1 MSHRHMAALA
11 VALTGVVSFS
21 TVSVPAAFAADSGAV
36 SHSSVV
42 APAAQPNPSEDFEID
57 KNGVLT
63 AYTGTATEVTIPDG
77 VTEIST
83 EAFNNAQLTKLWIP
97 ASVRVIGDDAFVSQE
112 LKELTFQ
119 DDKEHPSQLTTIGD
133 RAFQSTTL
141 KTLTLPGSVVTIG
154 YNAFAGMS
162 SLTSIRLGANVGA
175 DQLVAAFVGTSAL
188 TSIEVDA
195 ANTNYASVD
204 GVLYSKDH
212 SHLIA
217 YPQAKN
223 TGGAYAVV
231 GGVTQIDDYA
241 FAGATIATVTLP
253 SSARTI
259 GDYAFESSRLTSVTL
274 PDSLETIGSWAFSNA
289 SSLTRVDLGGTS
301 TVSDNA
307 FLNDRALTEVNMRPE
322 LGRLTA
328 VGDDAFGGC
337 TKLTSLVVPA
347 SVTSFEGVSNT
358 GVDTLELGDRVSNV
372 RMVTRGVRNVRHI
385 VVRGGV
391 DGEFYS
397 EGRASNGRPESAFF
411 GEGMTTFSFWSETPR
426 VIVLPSTVTSL
437 QLDEEADADTKANTT
452 IYVAGAKGSQAWKT
466 VKAAMDSAGYKTA
479 NLLEY
484 SAPTLALSGT
494 GIAEAGT
501 GYALNAGAGLGAP
514 TTVTVTAT
522 GGTQDV
528 REVRFVQ
535 VGPGHAET
543 VLQDW
548 SALASRTASFVWT
561 PTSATVGLRVDVRD
575 ASYALHST
583 RLSVGSSPAPEPQ
596 TGGWKQDARGWWY
609 VNADGSYPKD
619 QALTIDGTV
628 YRFDASGYMR
638 TGWVK
643 DGGSWY
649 YHTGSGAQASGW
661 VKDGSSWY
669 YLDPA
674 TGQMVTGWVQVG
686 STWYYLNGAG
696 AMATGWLKDGAS
708 WYYLNGAG
716 DMATGWVQVGS
727 TWYYLNGAGDMA
739 TGWLKDGASW
749 YYLDPSSGSMATGW
763 LQISGTWYHFST
775 SGQLIG

>member
-1 MSHRHMAALA
+1 MSHRHVAALA

-63 AYTGTATEVTIPDG
+63 AYTGTAREVTIPDG

-83 EAFNNAQLTKLWIP
+83 EAFDNAQLTKLWIP

-162 SLTSIRLGANVGA
+162 GLTSIRLGANVGA

-289 SSLTRVDLGGTS
+289 SSLTRVDLGGTT

-358 GVDTLELGDRVSNV
+358 GVDTLELGDRVSNL
-372 RMVTRGVRNVRHI
+372 RMVTRGIRNVRHI

-466 VKAAMDSAGYKTA
+466 VKAAMESAGYKTA

-501 GYALNAGAGLGAP
+501 GYALNADLGAP

-696 AMATGWLKDGAS
+696 AMATGWLKDG
-708 WYYLNGAG
+708 
-716 DMATGWVQVGS
+716 GS
-727 TWYYLNGAGDMA
+727 WYYLNGAGDMA

-749 YYLDPSSGSMATGW
+749 YYLDPSNGAMVTGWLKDGDSWYYLDPSNGAMATGW

>member
-1 MSHRHMAALA
+1 M
-11 VALTGVVSFS
+11 
-21 TVSVPAAFAADSGAV
+21 
-36 SHSSVV
+36 
-42 APAAQPNPSEDFEID
+42 
-57 KNGVLT
+57 
-63 AYTGTATEVTIPDG
+63 
-77 VTEIST
+77 
-83 EAFNNAQLTKLWIP
+83 
-97 ASVRVIGDDAFVSQE
+97 
-112 LKELTFQ
+112 
-119 DDKEHPSQLTTIGD
+119 
-133 RAFQSTTL
+133 
-141 KTLTLPGSVVTIG
+141 VTIG

-195 ANTNYASVD
+195 ANTNYVSVD

-289 SSLTRVDLGGTS
+289 SSLTRVDLGGTT

-372 RMVTRGVRNVRHI
+372 RMVTRGIRNVRHI

-494 GIAEAGT
+494 GVAEAGT
-501 GYALNAGAGLGAP
+501 GYALNADLGAP

-619 QALTIDGTV
+619 QALTIGGTV

-716 DMATGWVQVGS
+716 DMATGW
-727 TWYYLNGAGDMA
+727 
-739 TGWLKDGASW
+739 LKDGASW